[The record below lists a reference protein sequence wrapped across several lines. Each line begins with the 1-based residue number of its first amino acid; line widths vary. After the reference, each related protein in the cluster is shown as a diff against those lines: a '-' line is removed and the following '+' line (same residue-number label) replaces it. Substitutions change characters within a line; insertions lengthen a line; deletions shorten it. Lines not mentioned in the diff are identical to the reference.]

1 MTQIYWTSRADAD
14 LDGIFNFARRN
25 SEAYALLL
33 IHRIMKA
40 VKRLEDFPLSWRK
53 VPEYERPDIREVILA
68 PYRIVYRIMDK
79 EVHILIVQH
88 GAKQLPDKLPM

>member
-40 VKRLEDFPLSWRK
+40 VKRLEDFPLS
-53 VPEYERPDIREVILA
+53 
-68 PYRIVYRIMDK
+68 
-79 EVHILIVQH
+79 
-88 GAKQLPDKLPM
+88 